1 MLAGDLRDLK
11 EMIRGRPKPTP
22 APHACMSGVEFA
34 MYYETL
40 PLDAQRAVS
49 ECLRLLE
56 HRS

>member
-11 EMIRGRPKPTP
+11 EMIRGQPTP